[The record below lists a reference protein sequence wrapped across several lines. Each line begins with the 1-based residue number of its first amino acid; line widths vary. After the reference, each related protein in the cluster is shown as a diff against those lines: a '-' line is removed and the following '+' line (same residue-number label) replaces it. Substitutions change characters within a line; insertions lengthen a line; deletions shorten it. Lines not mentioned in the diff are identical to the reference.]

1 MGIVCVCVYNFMQ
14 KKNPECFFISFKL
27 YLIVLLQISFFFPV
41 VLPTPDSAVVVNS
54 VLGKIKKQ
62 GAWIIRWLESL
73 VVELQSWS
81 EIQFC
86 G

>member
-1 MGIVCVCVYNFMQ
+1 MYNFMQ

-41 VLPTPDSAVVVNS
+41 VLPTPSDSAVVVNS
-54 VLGKIKKQ
+54 VLCKIKKQ
-62 GAWIIRWLESL
+62 GAWIIKWLGSL
-73 VVELQSWS
+73 MVELQSWS